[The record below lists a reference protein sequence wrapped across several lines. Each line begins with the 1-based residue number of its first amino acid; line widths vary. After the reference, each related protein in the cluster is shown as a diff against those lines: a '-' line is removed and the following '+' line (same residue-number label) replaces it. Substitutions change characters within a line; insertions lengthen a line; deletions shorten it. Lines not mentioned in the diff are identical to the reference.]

1 MSDLVERLS
10 DLRLACISKHP
21 AGASAEDARSMADEL
36 ARLRE
41 RLEMAHAWRMIDGEM
56 TKVPVEPG
64 SIPDGIECR
73 DETIRLQ
80 DELIAKLSNSTIQ
93 AQEIERLRA
102 ALRLALHALR
112 MEASHR
118 PEIEDIEAALSPLP
132 PPPVKKT

>member
-64 SIPDGIECR
+64 SI
-73 DETIRLQ
+73 RLQ